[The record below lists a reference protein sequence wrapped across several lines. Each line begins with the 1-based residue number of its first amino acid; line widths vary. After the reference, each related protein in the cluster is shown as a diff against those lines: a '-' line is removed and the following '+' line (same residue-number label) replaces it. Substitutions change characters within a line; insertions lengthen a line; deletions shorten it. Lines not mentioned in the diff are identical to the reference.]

1 LKAPKK
7 GGGCGEVGHSQGHS
21 AFEREATSELN
32 KDIETLNVLH
42 DAQAVE
48 LGKLHGF
55 KPEIFRQKL
64 NAVTTF
70 KKK

>member
-1 LKAPKK
+1 
-7 GGGCGEVGHSQGHS
+7 
-21 AFEREATSELN
+21 
-32 KDIETLNVLH
+32 VLH